1 MMTSCVIATAA
12 ASTSS
17 AHRLRAVTVD
27 RARRDGRR
35 RRRRAVGA
43 PRAAAASHHITPWL
57 ERTLDARVSH
67 TDAMG
72 GSQWA
77 QFARYDLVDGRR
89 VFVKTSTSGDCSM
102 FRGERAGLEALR
114 ATGAFVV
121 PKVYGSGPVPEGGEG
136 CFIAMEFLDFGGRG
150 DQGAFG
156 EALAAMHAA
165 PPSHDEARNGAFG
178 FEVNNTIGETRQ
190 PNPWTMNWVE
200 FWRDQRLMHQ
210 VKLARDPTLSA
221 LTEKVVDK
229 RLDDM
234 FSACGT
240 ITPSLLHGDL
250 WSGNIGTVGG
260 KPSVFDPAVYYGHHE
275 ADFGMSWCAGFNGA
289 FREAYHAKIPKA
301 PGFEER
307 AEMYKLYHILNH
319 HNMFGGGYYG
329 ECVSI
334 LKALS

>member
-1 MMTSCVIATAA
+1 
-12 ASTSS
+12 
-17 AHRLRAVTVD
+17 
-27 RARRDGRR
+27 
-35 RRRRAVGA
+35 
-43 PRAAAASHHITPWL
+43 
-57 ERTLDARVSH
+57 
-67 TDAMG
+67 MG

-77 QFARYDLVDGRR
+77 QFARYDMTDGRR
-89 VFVKTSTSGDCSM
+89 VFVKTSASGDCSM
-102 FRGERAGLEALR
+102 FRGERAGLDALR
-114 ATGAFVV
+114 ATGAFAV
-121 PKVYGSGPVPEGGEG
+121 PEVYGSGAVPEGDG

-156 EALAAMHAA
+156 EALAMMHLAT
-165 PPSHDEARNGAFG
+165 PSHAEARDDGAFG

-190 PNPWTMNWVE
+190 PNPWTTNWVE
-200 FWRDQRLMHQ
+200 FWRDHRLMHQ
-210 VKLARDPTLSA
+210 IKLARDPTLTA
-221 LTEKVVDK
+221 LAEKVVDK

-234 FSACGT
+234 FSGCGT

-260 KPSVFDPAVYYGHHE
+260 KPAVFDPAVYYGHHE
-275 ADFGMSWCAGFNGA
+275 AEFGMSWCAGFNGQ

-319 HNMFGGGYYG
+319 YNMFGGGYYG

-334 LKALS
+334 LKGLS